1 MNRYLR
7 RKVFSLS
14 SIITLMAC
22 SSSPMQ
28 VEIMKVPKIT
38 ELRGMRDPRLPHP
51 GTIEWVYLWND
62 SKQYMPV
69 ANWPERMAGYC
80 EDTNHAEVSHGDS
93 RAKACIPIVKI
104 VTLSL
109 DEQGA
114 PVAPKDADFIEA
126 REYGPN
132 DVFVRSTV
140 TPPSLKKFSKRSP
153 PLSEFAP
160 PGASPPLAAS
170 STLPSLANPPAPDA
184 NRMSFWTKIRRLLR
198 ST

>member
-1 MNRYLR
+1 MTPYLCYT
-7 RKVFSLS
+7 VVTLS
-14 SIITLMAC
+14 SVVALTAC
-22 SSSPMQ
+22 SSLSKQ

-51 GTIEWVYLWND
+51 GAIEWVYLWND
-62 SKQYMPV
+62 SKQFMPV
-69 ANWPERMAGYC
+69 ANWPERMAWYC
-80 EDTNHAEVSHGDS
+80 EDTNHAEVSHSDS
-93 RAKACIPIVKI
+93 RANACIPIVKI

-109 DEQGA
+109 DEHGA

-160 PGASPPLAAS
+160 PVASPPLATT
-170 STLPSLANPPAPDA
+170 STLPSLTNPPVPGAK
-184 NRMSFWTKIRRLLR
+184 RMSFWTKIRQLFR